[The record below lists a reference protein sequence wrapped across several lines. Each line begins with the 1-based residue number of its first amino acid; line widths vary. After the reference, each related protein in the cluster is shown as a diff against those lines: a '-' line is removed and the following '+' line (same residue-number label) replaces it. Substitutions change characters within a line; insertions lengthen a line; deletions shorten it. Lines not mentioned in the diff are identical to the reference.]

1 MRLSQATEAALTS
14 RTGEGARGI
23 AEQLRFNQVLRQGS
37 TVYGDKGACTTRTGV
52 VRGAS
57 EEILADTGFTLDKER
72 YRLACNAPGLLGC
85 VPLSNS

>member
-1 MRLSQATEAALTS
+1 
-14 RTGEGARGI
+14 
-23 AEQLRFNQVLRQGS
+23 
-37 TVYGDKGACTTRTGV
+37 